1 MASRRLEKPKLP
13 DVKICL
19 WEDLSFSGMD
29 IIQKA
34 SSTEEVKEALRLL
47 LCVSLDESDPR
58 AAILLDLYVYT
69 LQFAKSQAF
78 SKEQTSALFSIVK
91 RLHQACTA
99 TSLGNVDECFNYF
112 TELVLCHS
120 VAGKP
125 PFSIDLFNGDEVNLV
140 TDYIVDTYF
149 RHFKLYKYIF
159 TRQIR
164 LDLTISYA
172 GIPETPPALEEEI
185 PVTEQEEGPPE
196 EAEPSGEAGMPDRSD
211 QELRQYIGARLAQQV
226 LELRTAMEGRVREG
240 EQRLNQRLAALEALN
255 SPRSPGRLPRGRRK

>member
-1 MASRRLEKPKLP
+1 MSRIPGLPSSSTSTSTPYSSPKAKPSARSRRQL
-13 DVKICL
+13 CS
-19 WEDLSFSGMD
+19 LSSSG
-29 IIQKA
+29 
-34 SSTEEVKEALRLL
+34 STRPARPLHWAMWTNVSTTSRSWSYVTRLR
-47 LCVSLDESDPR
+47 R
-58 AAILLDLYVYT
+58 
-69 LQFAKSQAF
+69 
-78 SKEQTSALFSIVK
+78 
-91 RLHQACTA
+91 
-99 TSLGNVDECFNYF
+99 
-112 TELVLCHS
+112 
-120 VAGKP
+120 P